1 MTCLSSLVSAVDAPT
16 NSLVHQDMLATLQAR
31 RIPLDD
37 YLVTTHRGNNHLLD
51 VNAQNNDTMTSQTL
65 KSIQVTAEA
74 ALRARLRGEDL
85 TFVT

>member
-1 MTCLSSLVSAVDAPT
+1 MIPFSLVSAVDTPT

-37 YLVTTHRGNNHLLD
+37 YLVTTHRANNHLPV

-65 KSIQVTAEA
+65 KSIPVTAEA

>member
-1 MTCLSSLVSAVDAPT
+1 MIPFSLVSAVDAPT

-31 RIPLDD
+31 RIPLGD
-37 YLVTTHRGNNHLLD
+37 YLVTTSRGNNNLPV
-51 VNAQNNDTMTSQTL
+51 VNAQNNGTMTSQTL
-65 KSIQVTAEA
+65 KSIWVTAEA